1 VQEIVA
7 TWRRIW
13 QGTSVT
19 DAKSNGLV
27 KFGVYEVDS
36 RVGELRRN
44 GLKVKLQEQPFQLL
58 TLLLERPG
66 ELVSRDELQKRL
78 WPSDTFVDFDHG
90 LNAAVKRLRDALGDS
105 AENPRFVETLARR
118 GYRFLAPINGHVAE
132 VPAIPTTR
140 KNHARLIAAIVVL
153 IAAGIVIG
161 FRIGHLRGQ
170 PLAPLEQRLTANSSD
185 APVYWAALSP
195 NGKLLAYVDPRGLLL
210 REIASGEVHALP
222 LPEGFRAH
230 AVSWFPDGDRILV
243 SAVQGLSEGWGL
255 WSISVLGGTPR
266 KVAGDSGMG
275 SVSPDG
281 KQVAFFR
288 GDKVNESRLCLIA
301 LDGGELKKSV
311 GIGGFTLGPPAWS
324 PDGRK
329 LAYLRIVYTP
339 GYSDESVTLETFEP
353 ETGKTVVILSDYKL
367 QAGVAWAPDG
377 RILFSRIDEPPN
389 AAQSNIWSLQADSPS
404 GQSWGEPTRL
414 TNGPD
419 GKMVLGLSADGKSVA
434 FLRANVEPT
443 VYVAQVNAK
452 TRGFDSIER
461 LTLDEQASRP
471 YEWTPDGKAVLF
483 LSIREGGV
491 HIYRQELGQASPD
504 LLVGGKESVSILRL
518 NPKGT
523 EILYLA
529 DAPGDG
535 ITRPGNSSSSSESQ
549 KPSATNENSNATQRS
564 GGFALT
570 KVPLMRVPIAGG
582 TGRLLLEETGIN
594 NFQCARA
601 PSDTCIFSQFTEHGV
616 RFFTFDSETGA
627 KNELPA
633 AGDPQWQAYNW
644 SLSPD
649 GQMLVLAKKLHAPA
663 IAELRFVPVN
673 GGNSRVVQVKDWA
686 GISTIDW
693 AADGKSMWAG
703 GVIAGETRALLNIDL
718 QGQAKTVLMEKKPY
732 MGWAIPSQD
741 GKKLAFWESTGASN
755 VWMLKGI

>member
-1 VQEIVA
+1 MQEIDA
-7 TWRRIW
+7 AWRRI
-13 QGTSVT
+13 GRVT
-19 DAKSNGLV
+19 GVTEAKPNGIV
-27 KFGVYEVDS
+27 KFGVYEVDP
-36 RVGELRRN
+36 RLGELRRN
-44 GLKVKLQEQPFQLL
+44 GVRVKLQEQPFQLL

-66 ELVSRDELQKRL
+66 VLVTRDELQKRL

-90 LNAAVKRLRDALGDS
+90 LNAAMKRLRDALGDS
-105 AENPRFVETLARR
+105 ADNPRFVETLARR
-118 GYRFLAPINGHVAE
+118 GYRFLAPVNDSAPQVT
-132 VPAIPTTR
+132 AIPMPRNT
-140 KNHARLIAAIVVL
+140 HARLIAAIVVL
-153 IAAGIVIG
+153 IAAGIFIG

-170 PLAPLEQRLTANSSD
+170 PVVPLEQRLTANSSD
-185 APVYWAALSP
+185 APVYWASLSP
-195 NGKLLAYVDPRGLLL
+195 NGNLLAYVDPRGLLL
-210 REIASGEVHALP
+210 REVTTGEVHALP
-222 LPEGFRAH
+222 LPAGFRVH

-243 SAVQGLSEGWGL
+243 SAVHGLSEGQGL
-255 WSISVLGGTPR
+255 WSISVLGGAPR
-266 KVAGDSGMG
+266 KVVDDSGIG

-281 KQVAFFR
+281 KEVAFFR
-288 GDKVNESRLCLIA
+288 GDKGNESKLCLVA

-329 LAYLRIVYTP
+329 LAYLKIVYTP
-339 GYSDESVTLETFEP
+339 GYSDESVTLETLDLVNN
-353 ETGKTVVILSDYKL
+353 KTEVVLSDYKL
-367 QAGVAWAPDG
+367 QAGVAWTPDG

-389 AAQSNIWSLQADSPS
+389 AAQSNVWALRVDSHS
-404 GQSWGEPTRL
+404 GQSSGEPVRL

-419 GKMVLGLSADGKSVA
+419 GKMVLGLSADGKRVA
-434 FLRANVEPT
+434 YLRTNVEPT
-443 VYVAQVNAK
+443 VYVAQINAK
-452 TRGFDSIER
+452 TREFDGVER
-461 LTLDEQASRP
+461 LTLDEQESRP

-483 LSIREGGV
+483 LSNREGGV
-491 HIYRQELGQASPD
+491 HIYRQELGQASAD
-504 LLVGGKESVSILRL
+504 LLVDGKESVSILRL

-529 DAPGDG
+529 DPPWGG
-535 ITRPGNSSSSSESQ
+535 ISPPGNSSSSTESQ
-549 KPSATNENSNATQRS
+549 KPRATNASSTAPQRS

-570 KVPLMRVPIAGG
+570 KVPLMRVPLAGG
-582 TGRLLLEETGIN
+582 AGRLLLEETGIN

-601 PSDTCIFSQFTEHGV
+601 PSATCIFSQFTEHGV
-616 RFFTFDSETGA
+616 RFFTFDSDTGA
-627 KNELPA
+627 KSELPA

-663 IAELRFVPVN
+663 VAELRFVPVN
-673 GGNSRVVQVKDWA
+673 GGSPRVVQVKDWT

-693 AADGKSMWAG
+693 AADGKSMWAS

-718 QGQAKTVLMEKKPY
+718 QGQTKTVLMEKKPY

-755 VWMLKGI
+755 VWMLKGF